1 MSGDEQNSLLT
12 AAFRKL
18 ITSDPEH
25 SALERKNRNRM
36 RKRVKQGLADI
47 CLLNQYA
54 RTDDIQQIFHKEN
67 NRNDA
72 QPTQK
77 VDGREEPVSNRWVAA
92 RHMVSLAWRGLRL
105 NDVDKSVIFERVI
118 VRGIEDAEADYKG
131 VPHGRVESEIGF
143 EKLRA
148 VEDWDDLDPTEKIQ
162 KEISLSSDD
171 FQEIHDRLSEHP
183 EVDSLAGENI
193 IDLAKDHLIDE

>member
-1 MSGDEQNSLLT
+1 MAENEQNSLLT

-25 SALERKNRNRM
+25 SALERKKRNRM

-54 RTDDIQQIFHKEN
+54 RTDDIRQIFRKEN

-92 RHMVSLAWRGLRL
+92 RHMVALAWRGLRL
-105 NDVDKSVIFERVI
+105 NGVDKNDIFERVI
-118 VRGIEDAEADYKG
+118 IRGIEDGEADYEG
-131 VPHGRVESEIGF
+131 VPHGRVESDIVFNQLEAVKERGIDPV
-143 EKLRA
+143 EKWERG
-148 VEDWDDLDPTEKIQ
+148 
-162 KEISLSSDD
+162 ISLSSDD
-171 FQEIHDRLSEHP
+171 LRKISDRLNEHP
-183 EVDSLAGENI
+183 DVETIVGEDI
-193 IDLAKDHLIDE
+193 GELIDQHLVDD